1 MATWPRSY
9 QKLIKNM
16 NLYQQRDFGEKINAT
31 IQYAVKQFRSLGT
44 ALLYIAG
51 APALI
56 AGIASGVTSASMLS
70 TRPTGQPGSYDL
82 GYWMARQLSSPYYL
96 VALVFALLIPLLVNL
111 TVYSHLKVYDRS
123 HGEPVTVEAVWAEV
137 QSALGRAVA
146 TWVVVGILVIVA
158 TLFFVIP
165 GIYLGVVFSLALA
178 TVVFEGAS
186 AGTFMGRCFELIR
199 DKWWSTFG
207 LIIIVSLI
215 AYLLSFVFNVPAA
228 AVGMLVSLKIA
239 PDMPVYVTIL
249 TSILSTIGNI
259 LVSAL
264 VALGIAFQ
272 YFNLI
277 ELREGRS
284 ILAAID
290 SIGSTSPP
298 PIPRSNDEG
307 DY

>member
-1 MATWPRSY
+1 
-9 QKLIKNM
+9 M

-31 IQYAVKQFRSLGT
+31 IQYAVKQIRSLGM

-56 AGIASGVTSASMLS
+56 AGIASGVSASSMFS
-70 TRPTGQPGSYDL
+70 TQPSGRPGSYDI
-82 GYWMARQLSSPYYL
+82 GYWMAQQLSSPYYI
-96 VALVFALLIPLLVNL
+96 VAFIFALLIPLLVNL
-111 TVYSHLKVYDRS
+111 TVYGHMKVYDRNQ
-123 HGEPVTVEAVWAEV
+123 GEPVTVEAVWAEV
-137 QSALGRAVA
+137 QSALGRAVS
-146 TWVVVGILVIVA
+146 TWVVVTMLVIAA
-158 TLFFVIP
+158 TFFFIFP

-178 TVVFEGAS
+178 LVVFEGAS
-186 AGTFMGRCFELIR
+186 ASTFMGRCFELIR

-207 LIIIVSLI
+207 LILVISLI

-228 AVGMLVSLKIA
+228 AVGMMASLKIA
-239 PDMPVYVTIL
+239 PDMPVYVSIL
-249 TSILSTIGNI
+249 TSILSTIGSV

-277 ELREGRS
+277 ERREGRS
-284 ILAAID
+284 LLAAID
-290 SIGSTSPP
+290 NIGASTPP
-298 PIPRSNDEG
+298 PIPRSADEG